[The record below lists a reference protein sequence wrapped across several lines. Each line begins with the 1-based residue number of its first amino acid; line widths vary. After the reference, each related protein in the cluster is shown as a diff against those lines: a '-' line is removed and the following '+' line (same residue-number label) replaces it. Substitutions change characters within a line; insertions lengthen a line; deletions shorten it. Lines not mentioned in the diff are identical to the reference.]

1 MLSLKDFI
9 LKLIQGIVI
18 GIGAVLPGISGGV
31 LSVVFGVYQPIME
44 FLADPVS
51 CFKTHFPVLFPV
63 FLGYGTG
70 FLGVANLL
78 AFLLENNPAL
88 SICFFLGLIFGT
100 VPSLFQQAREQGYE
114 TGSDC
119 AFFLCM
125 LVTFLLLCLLKTMS
139 IQIPLGTPAFFFCG
153 FCLALSIIAPGMSS
167 SALLMPLG
175 LYAPFLYGIGHLS
188 PAVLIPAGISA
199 VLTII
204 CLSKAINHLFHHHYS
219 LTFHGIIGILLASAV
234 MTIPFGSFF
243 SSIHQCLGN
252 LLCLFLGIAASRA
265 CEILTPVPDKKPL
278 AEQSQI

>member
-125 LVTFLLLCLLKTMS
+125 LITFLLLCLLITMS
-139 IQIPLGTPAFFFCG
+139 IQILQRRISGCWQN
-153 FCLALSIIAPGMSS
+153 
-167 SALLMPLG
+167 
-175 LYAPFLYGIGHLS
+175 
-188 PAVLIPAGISA
+188 SA
-199 VLTII
+199 VSGCRSVCVVDINAFR
-204 CLSKAINHLFHHHYS
+204 CRDRNHLQPQS
-219 LTFHGIIGILLASAV
+219 LTDISHMFTVCVSSLS
-234 MTIPFGSFF
+234 TINNRLR
-243 SSIHQCLGN
+243 Q
-252 LLCLFLGIAASRA
+252 
-265 CEILTPVPDKKPL
+265 ILTDV
-278 AEQSQI
+278 

>member
-1 MLSLKDFI
+1 MLSLKDFF

-51 CFKTHFPVLFPV
+51 CLKTHLPVLFPV
-63 FLGYGTG
+63 FLGYGIG

-78 AFLLENNPAL
+78 AFLLEKHSAF

-100 VPSLFQQAREQGYE
+100 VPSLFHQAREQGDE
-114 TGSDC
+114 KGSTC

-125 LVTFLLLCLLKTMS
+125 LVVFALLCLLKTMS
-139 IQIPLGTPAFFFCG
+139 VQIPQGTPSFFFCG

-175 LYAPFLYGIGHLS
+175 LYTPFLYGIGHLS

-199 VLTII
+199 VFTII
-204 CLSKAINHLFHHHYS
+204 LLSKAINCLFYHHYS

-243 SSIHQCLGN
+243 SSARQCLGN
-252 LLCLFLGIAASRA
+252 LLCLFLGIAAS
-265 CEILTPVPDKKPL
+265 CLCGILTPAPT
-278 AEQSQI
+278 